1 MVLRAWKI
9 LFKRQTIEPGE
20 LIQAIW
26 QLPGMEHSSPLAE
39 KNNALVGQAAQAPDK
54 EPSYLDEGHRMSG
67 ELFFEGSGRIDGE
80 FEGEITTTARL
91 IIGENATVTAKV
103 RAASIV
109 VAGTF
114 SGEITVSDG
123 IEIRP
128 SARVS
133 AKLTQGQTDQGVDT
147 HRGFRF
153 DTAQAKAGG
162 SPPLHLSQREERVV
176 VELANCMIV
185 TNESQRD
192 EEVN

>member
-1 MVLRAWKI
+1 
-9 LFKRQTIEPGE
+9 
-20 LIQAIW
+20 
-26 QLPGMEHSSPLAE
+26 
-39 KNNALVGQAAQAPDK
+39 
-54 EPSYLDEGHRMSG
+54 MSG

-91 IIGENATVTAKV
+91 IIGENAAVTAKV
-103 RAASIV
+103 KAASIV

-114 SGEITVSDG
+114 SGEITASDG

-192 EEVN
+192 EEVNYCQRDCDGGKGLHHLDGLSGGSDLKPKGSDWTAFFTGSRFPL